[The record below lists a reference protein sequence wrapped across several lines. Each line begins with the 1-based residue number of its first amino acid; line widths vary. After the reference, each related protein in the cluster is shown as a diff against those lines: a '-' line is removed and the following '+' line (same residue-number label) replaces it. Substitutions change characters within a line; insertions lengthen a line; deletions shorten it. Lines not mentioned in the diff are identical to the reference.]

1 MSGLNKHSIIGVV
14 GAGTMGRGIAQVAA
28 LAGHRVK
35 LLDIDEASLTAGV
48 DAIRASL
55 VRNIPAAEVAEIMDR
70 IVPIGKPQ
78 ELSDAGLII
87 EAIVEKL
94 EVKQA
99 LFTELESV
107 VSEETI
113 LASNTSSISIT
124 AIFGG
129 LKHPERGCGMHF
141 FIPAHKAPLVE
152 VIASDVS
159 ARSVLDSVYAIA
171 KQWGK
176 VPVKA
181 VSSPGFIVNRIA
193 RPYYAEALRMLE
205 EGIADVATVDA
216 CLRSS
221 GFKMGPFEL
230 MDFIGNDVN
239 YLVTKTV
246 WEQFYYDERFKPSQ
260 RQLELVMAKRW
271 GRKTGRGFYS
281 YPRQAETSSPEVYK
295 TESPVR
301 VYQAQGLS
309 SEDHKSRLS
318 LRSEPSDL
326 VGRLPSSWEV
336 NSLEPEEQHL
346 RFGGDVIE
354 YGEACIVITDGRRA
368 TEISQILGDNLILVD
383 RPAGFAWEG
392 ARDLAVAK
400 APNCSDKAFE
410 DARRLLSSAGFN
422 IHPIKDVPGL
432 IVARTVAM
440 IINFAYDAWDNQI
453 ASKEDIDLGMKYGVA
468 YPFGP
473 FEWFDESGIVTRE
486 CILNTLLELR
496 EYYDEGRYRLAPC
509 LVDLAEWIE

>member
-159 ARSVLDSVYAIA
+159 SRSVLDSVYAIA

-205 EGIADVATVDA
+205 EGIADVVTVDA

-271 GRKTGRGFYS
+271 GRKTGRGFIHTRAR
-281 YPRQAETSSPEVYK
+281 PRQVSRRCTKRNPRSGFIRR
-295 TESPVR
+295 R
-301 VYQAQGLS
+301 V
-309 SEDHKSRLS
+309 
-318 LRSEPSDL
+318 
-326 VGRLPSSWEV
+326 
-336 NSLEPEEQHL
+336 
-346 RFGGDVIE
+346 
-354 YGEACIVITDGRRA
+354 
-368 TEISQILGDNLILVD
+368 
-383 RPAGFAWEG
+383 
-392 ARDLAVAK
+392 
-400 APNCSDKAFE
+400 
-410 DARRLLSSAGFN
+410 
-422 IHPIKDVPGL
+422 
-432 IVARTVAM
+432 
-440 IINFAYDAWDNQI
+440 
-453 ASKEDIDLGMKYGVA
+453 
-468 YPFGP
+468 
-473 FEWFDESGIVTRE
+473 
-486 CILNTLLELR
+486 
-496 EYYDEGRYRLAPC
+496 
-509 LVDLAEWIE
+509 